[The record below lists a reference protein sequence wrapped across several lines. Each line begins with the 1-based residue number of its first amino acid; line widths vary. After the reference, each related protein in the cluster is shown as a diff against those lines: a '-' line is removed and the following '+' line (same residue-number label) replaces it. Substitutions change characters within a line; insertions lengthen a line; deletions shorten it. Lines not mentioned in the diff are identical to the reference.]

1 MSFGYSIGDFIQLT
15 QLAWS
20 VVQNTRKAVGAHADI
35 SREVTSLHLVLSRLS
50 VEVQNPASLLSQT
63 HDGRRDELLLLTR
76 NCARV
81 LRVLAQILEKYN
93 ALDDE
98 KRKVTR
104 LWQRVRFGNGEMQDL
119 GEIRVKIATYTS
131 ALTLFLNL
139 ITIGSQGRVER
150 YMERQGGELSE
161 MRQSLNW
168 ITAELQVRSGPS
180 GEGSILTSYAEDDKK
195 VWKEFRRGLIKEGFS
210 SKVIEKHGKTIREY
224 IMELG
229 TRGALDDV
237 LPDEDEAI
245 SFSGNTTLSAQ
256 EDNSLDESD
265 EKNEEEGNRA
275 IEDDEEF
282 GENALEEENE
292 MEDEGKQ
299 EVFGKEELEEE
310 EVSEKEEAEDEEL
323 EEVILGEIASEDD
336 EEVVVE
342 TIHTEEILTDEF
354 STYPTSDRFEYRRDT
369 KKARRIATDVDDVD
383 DINDETLP
391 VNRSPTED
399 VGGII
404 GKLNRFE
411 PEMSLALPVRSFPN
425 WLAWF
430 YRSTFILS
438 RKSPEEDDPLSN
450 LIRLGCGPCKLSEY
464 TEMEELDV
472 YGWSPIAICATQF
485 KFTAIC
491 NWMVQTARKY
501 DQSKTSKHAI
511 RGATSLYSSA
521 ENLRHLLFRVA
532 IYDWRALWSAA
543 LSIEPEFYSRR
554 KHLDEFL
561 SRTSKL
567 ERDFQAFI
575 ADGQAVMLSL
585 KFCRLNDRATS
596 AEELERIKTF
606 SGEQQTVEELGKRAA
621 FDFVSELF
629 DVAMHSPRLKFARN
643 APLKYLVPRI
653 QEAILFF
660 KQNCE
665 TFVLEQ
671 EELKGV
677 IRPEVESISIK
688 KPVELAG
695 QSWSSNHDT
704 VQSCLRLAKKNL
716 YRSNKRLKA
725 WVQRNTYPRDR
736 STINPFANEV
746 SDEPG
751 FRQLLEQCDEDQ
763 AQVFMISKVWR
774 RSEWKNRSP
783 AKLRL

>member
-20 VVQNTRKAVGAHADI
+20 VVQNTRKAVGAHAGL
-35 SREVTSLHLVLSRLS
+35 SREVTSLHIVLSRLS

-245 SFSGNTTLSAQ
+245 SFSGNTSLSVQ

-265 EKNEEEGNRA
+265 EKSGGKENGS
-275 IEDDEEF
+275 IEVDEEL
-282 GENALEEENE
+282 GENALEEEKE

-299 EVFGKEELEEE
+299 VVFGKEELEEEEASEEE

-323 EEVILGEIASEDD
+323 EQVILGEIASEDD
-336 EEVVVE
+336 GEMVVE
-342 TIHTEEILTDEF
+342 TIHKEEILTDEF
-354 STYPTSDRFEYRRDT
+354 PRDPTSDSFEYWKKT
-369 KKARRIATDVDDVD
+369 KKARSIATDID
-383 DINDETLP
+383 DIDDIKDETQP

-399 VGGII
+399 LGGII

-411 PEMSLALPVRSFPN
+411 PEMSLDLPVRHFPN

-430 YRSTFILS
+430 YRSMFILS
-438 RKSPEEDDPLSN
+438 RQSTEEDDPLSN
-450 LIRLGCGPCKLSEY
+450 LIRLGCGPCELSEN
-464 TEMEELDV
+464 TEMEEFDV
-472 YGWSPIAICATQF
+472 YGWSPIAVCATQF

-491 NWMVQTARKY
+491 NWIVHTARRY
-501 DQSKTSKHAI
+501 DQTKMSKHDI
-511 RGATSLYSSA
+511 RAATSLCSSA
-521 ENLRHLLFRVA
+521 ENLRHLLFRVT

-543 LSIEPEFYSRR
+543 LSIEPEFYSER
-554 KHLDEFL
+554 KQLDEFL
-561 SRTSKL
+561 FRTSNL
-567 ERDFQAFI
+567 RRDFKAFI

-596 AEELERIKTF
+596 AEELERIKIF
-606 SGEQQTVEELGKRAA
+606 SGEQQTVEELGKHAA
-621 FDFVSELF
+621 FDFVSGLF
-629 DVAMHSPRLKFARN
+629 DVGPHSPHLNFARN

-665 TFVLEQ
+665 QFVLEQ
-671 EELKGV
+671 EELKGA
-677 IRPEVESISIK
+677 IRPVVESISIK

-695 QSWSSNHDT
+695 QSWSSSHDT
-704 VQSCLRLAKKNL
+704 VQSCLRFAKKNL
-716 YRSNKRLKA
+716 YRSNRRLRA

-736 STINPFANEV
+736 STINPFANEL
-746 SDEPG
+746 SDELG

-763 AQVFMISKVWR
+763 AQVFIISKVWR
-774 RSEWKNRSP
+774 RSEWKN
-783 AKLRL
+783 